1 MASPML
7 GGIRDVSGAEN
18 DLNTVELARFAL
30 DEHNKKSV
38 SLLQI
43 FSIAVHFCLCYWFI
57 PFFHYG
63 LFIDPITIF

>member
-1 MASPML
+1 ML
-7 GGIRDVSGAEN
+7 GGIKDVAGAEN

-38 SLLQI
+38 SFLQI
-43 FSIAVHFCLCYWFI
+43 FSIPVHFCLCYWFMDLS